1 MDRRADARE
10 LLDGP
15 LDDQAAIVGNLR
27 DLRRLNR
34 LFGGVALSRWGV
46 NRLLDGHALEATV
59 LDVGTGGADIP
70 VALLADA
77 RRRGRELEVT
87 AVDSRPEIVD
97 AAHLA
102 RPGLADVPGLRL
114 AIVGPDEL
122 PYADGSFDVAH
133 ASLVVHHLDEPR
145 ALRFLAELGR
155 VSRGVVV
162 NDLARGRLAWF
173 GTWLATRVLTRNR
186 FTRHDA
192 PVSVTRAYTP
202 GELEVLMRRAGLE
215 PIDRRA
221 VPFGHRYAI
230 VAVPAPSAPEPAPGA
245 AADGPSS

>member
-34 LFGGVALSRWGV
+34 LSGGVALSRWGV
-46 NRLLDGHALEATV
+46 NRLLDGRAQPCTV

-77 RRRGRELEVT
+77 RRRGRDLAVT
-87 AVDSRPEIVD
+87 AADSRPEIVD
-97 AAHLA
+97 AARLA
-102 RPGLADVPGLRL
+102 RPELADVRGLRL
-114 AIVGPDEL
+114 EVVPPDRL
-122 PYADGSFDVAH
+122 PYDDASFDVAH
-133 ASLVVHHLDEPR
+133 ASLVVHHLDEP
-145 ALRFLAELGR
+145 AAVRFLAELRR
-155 VSRGVVV
+155 VGRGVVV

-192 PVSVTRAYTP
+192 PLSVRRAYTP
-202 GELEVLMRRAGLE
+202 DELESLMRRAGLE

-221 VPFGHRYAI
+221 GFFGHRHAI
-230 VAVPAPSAPEPAPGA
+230 VAVPAPIAT
-245 AADGPSS
+245 ADRPSS

>member
-1 MDRRADARE
+1 
-10 LLDGP
+10 
-15 LDDQAAIVGNLR
+15 LR
-27 DLRRLNR
+27 L
-34 LFGGVALSRWGV
+34 
-46 NRLLDGHALEATV
+46 
-59 LDVGTGGADIP
+59 
-70 VALLADA
+70 
-77 RRRGRELEVT
+77 
-87 AVDSRPEIVD
+87 EIVD
-97 AAHLA
+97 
-102 RPGLADVPGLRL
+102 
-114 AIVGPDEL
+114 PDEL

-192 PVSVTRAYTP
+192 PLSVQRGYTP
-202 GELEVLMRRAGLE
+202 AELEALLRRAGLE
-215 PIDRRA
+215 PIDRRTM
-221 VPFGHRYAI
+221 PFVYRYAI
-230 VAVPAPSAPEPAPGA
+230 VAVPAPSA

>member
-46 NRLLDGHALEATV
+46 NRLLDGRAGPSAV

-77 RRRGRELEVT
+77 RRRGRELAVT
-87 AVDSRPEIVD
+87 AVDSRAEIVA

-102 RPGLADVPGLRL
+102 RPGLGDVPGLRL
-114 AIVGPDEL
+114 EVVDPDEL
-122 PYADGSFDVAH
+122 PYADCSFDVAH
-133 ASLVVHHLDEPR
+133 ASLVVHHLDESR

-155 VSRGVVV
+155 VSRGVVI

-192 PVSVTRAYTP
+192 PVSVQRGYSP
-202 GELEVLMRRAGLE
+202 GELEAMLRRAGLE
-215 PIDRRA
+215 PIARRT
-221 VPFGHRYAI
+221 VPFGYRYAI
-230 VAVPAPSAPEPAPGA
+230 VAVPAATA
-245 AADGPSS
+245 AADGTSS